1 MNSIQL
7 EYFLCIAQTGSFTKA
22 SQKLFLTQPALSKQI
37 RLLEEELG
45 TLLFIRRPHGVRL
58 TPEGRKLREE
68 ATEIIRKIR
77 SIPAVIND
85 LQHVVS
91 GELNIVCTNYLS
103 RQIMPGLLKRL
114 LEKYPGICPRIRET
128 AARQQ
133 PEMLMNGSADIGLGN
148 IYQFGEHHLSCH
160 PIFKS
165 EMVLIRSERSPLAKK
180 KRLTLEDIA
189 GEKLISYLQG
199 SLMYEMTSR
208 ILDPLPM
215 NVFMESQSSAT
226 IIELVKENFGIAFV
240 PDYLI
245 EPEKRIGI
253 VVGGFKSN
261 VELTITYHY
270 DPQRQLTPQA
280 RAFIEVIR
288 EKFNLP
294 EE

>member
-22 SQKLFLTQPALSKQI
+22 SHKLFLTQPALSKQI

-58 TPEGRKLREE
+58 TPAGRKLQEE
-68 ATEIIRKIR
+68 AMEIIRKIR

-85 LQHVVS
+85 LQHTVS

-128 AARQQ
+128 TARQQ

-148 IYQFGEHHLSCH
+148 IYQLGAHLSCH

-180 KRLTLEDIA
+180 KRLTREDIA

-199 SLMYEMTSR
+199 SLMYEMISR

-226 IIELVKENFGIAFV
+226 IIELVKENFGVAFV

-270 DPQRQLTPQA
+270 DPQRELTPQA
-280 RAFIEVIR
+280 KAFIEVIR